1 MAPPGD
7 SLRQTILSSLHRI
20 YSERDL
26 DDLARYADVIFER
39 LNKKSVSNSQNQ
51 EGWNQKTSVL
61 ITYGDSIQLKD
72 QKPLDALLNFYHQ
85 YLSDI
90 FDVIHILPFFPS
102 GGDDGFSVIS
112 YEDVDASLGTW
123 HNISAI
129 SKSCRIMGDLVINHG
144 SRKSEW
150 FQQFLEDKSPGNRF
164 FFTIDDGFDTAQVVR
179 PRDHTLIQKITTK
192 GGEQSIWCTFSEDQ
206 VDYDFKN
213 PDVLM
218 YFINTVLD
226 FIDRGVSII
235 RLDAVGFLWKE
246 SGSSCLNL
254 DQTHAIIKLI
264 RLICEQYSSH
274 TVIVTETNLPNQE
287 NLSYFGNGN
296 EAHWIYNFP
305 LPPLILHT
313 LLQGNSDVLRRWS
326 MSMPPALHGTAYLNF
341 LSSHDGFGLRPIE
354 GILSDEEKQSLITRL
369 EKNGSLFTWR
379 SSDDDTKKIYEA
391 NVTLFSALKMTDDD
405 EAGQHAIDRFIAAHA
420 IMMSLEGIPAVYIN
434 SLIGC
439 ENDLRAVEETG
450 IKRRINREKFEK
462 QVIDELLEDNGSQ
475 QAIVMRTIKQIL
487 SIRSKQPAFHPN
499 ATQFTLQLGQSL
511 FGVWRQ
517 SIDRE
522 QSIFAITNVTSN
534 SIDLNIQ
541 DLNLID
547 IETWYDI
554 QDGSSISET
563 SELINFKPYQS
574 VWISNKMF

>member
-1 MAPPGD
+1 
-7 SLRQTILSSLHRI
+7 
-20 YSERDL
+20 
-26 DDLARYADVIFER
+26 
-39 LNKKSVSNSQNQ
+39 
-51 EGWNQKTSVL
+51 
-61 ITYGDSIQLKD
+61 
-72 QKPLDALLNFYHQ
+72 
-85 YLSDI
+85 
-90 FDVIHILPFFPS
+90 
-102 GGDDGFSVIS
+102 
-112 YEDVDASLGTW
+112 
-123 HNISAI
+123 
-129 SKSCRIMGDLVINHG
+129 
-144 SRKSEW
+144 
-150 FQQFLEDKSPGNRF
+150 
-164 FFTIDDGFDTAQVVR
+164 
-179 PRDHTLIQKITTK
+179 
-192 GGEQSIWCTFSEDQ
+192 
-206 VDYDFKN
+206 
-213 PDVLM
+213 
-218 YFINTVLD
+218 
-226 FIDRGVSII
+226 
-235 RLDAVGFLWKE
+235 
-246 SGSSCLNL
+246 
-254 DQTHAIIKLI
+254 
-264 RLICEQYSSH
+264 
-274 TVIVTETNLPNQE
+274 
-287 NLSYFGNGN
+287 
-296 EAHWIYNFP
+296 
-305 LPPLILHT
+305 
-313 LLQGNSDVLRRWS
+313 
-326 MSMPPALHGTAYLNF
+326 
-341 LSSHDGFGLRPIE
+341 
-354 GILSDEEKQSLITRL
+354 
-369 EKNGSLFTWR
+369 
-379 SSDDDTKKIYEA
+379 
-391 NVTLFSALKMTDDD
+391 MTDDD

-462 QVIDELLEDNGSQ
+462 QVIDELLEDNSSQ

>member
-1 MAPPGD
+1 MAPPRD
-7 SLRQTILSSLHRI
+7 TLRQTILSSLHRI
-20 YSERDL
+20 YSGRNL
-26 DDLARYADVIFER
+26 DDLARDASIICER
-39 LNKKSVSNSQNQ
+39 LDNKPPTNSLDR
-51 EGWNQKTSVL
+51 EGWDQSTSVL
-61 ITYGDSIQLKD
+61 ITYGDSVQMKN
-72 QKPLDALLNFYHQ
+72 QKPLDVLRNFYNQ
-85 YLSDI
+85 YLSDT

-123 HNISAI
+123 HNISDI
-129 SKSCRIMGDLVINHG
+129 TKSCRIMGDLVINHG
-144 SRKSEW
+144 SRKSAW
-150 FQQFLEDKSPGNRF
+150 FQQFLEDKSPGNKF
-164 FFTIDDGFDTAQVVR
+164 FLTVDDEFDTTQVVR
-179 PRDHTLIQKITTK
+179 PRDHTLIQKVTTK
-192 GGEQSIWCTFSEDQ
+192 RGMQSIWCTFSEDQ

-264 RLICEQYSSH
+264 RLICEQYSSQS
-274 TVIVTETNLPNQE
+274 VIVTETNLPNQE

-354 GILSDEEKQSLITRL
+354 GILSDEEKQSLIARL

-379 SSDDDTKKIYEA
+379 SSNGNTKKIYEA
-391 NVTLFSALKMTDDD
+391 NITLFSALKMTDDD
-405 EAGQHAIDRFIAAHA
+405 EEGHHSIDRFIAAHA
-420 IMMSLEGIPAVYIN
+420 IMMSLEGVPAVYIN

-439 ENDLRAVEETG
+439 ENDLSAVEATG
-450 IKRRINREKFEK
+450 IKRRINREKFAK
-462 QVIDELLEDNGSQ
+462 QDIDKLLEDKTGQ
-475 QAIVMRTIKQIL
+475 HATVMRAINQIL

-517 SIDRE
+517 SNDRE
-522 QSIFAITNVTSN
+522 QSIFAITNVTSK
-534 SIDLNIQ
+534 STDLNMQ

-547 IETWYDI
+547 IETWYDLHAE
-554 QDGSSISET
+554 SSIPET
-563 SELINFKPYQS
+563 RNTISFKPYQS